1 MLTRSTLT
9 TVSVVLVVWLGGAAA
24 DSPTR
29 GLLFE
34 VSGCETAPSY
44 LFGTIH
50 SEDPRVIHLPAPV
63 QAQFDQAQGFVTEAV
78 PDPESVRT
86 ATALMHLTDGR
97 TLKQVL
103 PSPLYDQAV
112 VVMATLGMPEAT
124 IQTLKPWALVT
135 LLSSPPSTT
144 GEFLDVRLYR
154 AALAQGKPVV
164 GLETLDEQVAL
175 FDTLSETD
183 QIALLNQTLAIHGE
197 LSGVFQRLVAAYVHR
212 DLSTLS
218 ELNDIYQRWGAPD
231 LAERFHRVAIDE
243 RNARMAERMAPLLTR
258 GNQFI
263 AVGAL
268 HLPGPKGLLQ
278 RLMDRGCRV
287 RAVY

>member
-1 MLTRSTLT
+1 MLARSTLT
-9 TVSVVLVVWLGGAAA
+9 TVGVALMLWLGTAVA
-24 DSPTR
+24 DSLTR

-44 LFGTIH
+44 LFGTMH
-50 SEDPRVIHLPAPV
+50 SEDPRVIRLPAPV
-63 QAQFDQAQGFVTEAV
+63 QARFDQAHGFVTEAV
-78 PDPESVRT
+78 PDPDSVRK
-86 ATALMHLTDGR
+86 ATALMHLADGR
-97 TLKQVL
+97 TLKQIL
-103 PSPLYDQAV
+103 PSPLYDQTV
-112 VVMATLGMPEAT
+112 VVMASLGMPEAA

-175 FDTLSETD
+175 FDTLSEAD

-218 ELNDIYQRWGAPD
+218 ELNEMYQRWGAPD

-243 RNARMAERMAPLLTR
+243 RNARMAERMVPLLAK
-258 GNQFI
+258 GNQFV

-268 HLPGPKGLLQ
+268 HLPGPQGLLQ
-278 RLMDRGCRV
+278 RLVDRGCRV
-287 RAVY
+287 RAIY